1 MTMPPVH
8 PSPQPTPAS
17 PLDFRRAVNPYGP
30 DWTLLQAVRDADHA
44 ALPDPAYAAARRALA
59 GLHHVDVAGVVP
71 GLGLPDLVDRLIRA
85 IGAGDGG
92 LAVLGDPWDDVVPW
106 LAARGT
112 PVHQVALPEPDGAGR
127 SPLSGLALDGVKLLL
142 VRPPEFRAGCPW
154 DALAWHALAGRC
166 AAAGAVL
173 AVDDSLV
180 PFTARPVPGSLPGLV
195 RLRSPG
201 EAHGLPGVRAA
212 YALLSGELAGRVA
225 GLAAPSALPAG
236 TLAVLEALPGAAG
249 FLHETLPR
257 VLQHAGALAAALERF
272 GDVQHAGGPVVALR
286 LPGAEAARTALA
298 ARGLL
303 LGGDEETLL
312 ACTRRPGEH
321 AALVAAL
328 AEHLGVGRGRQAE
341 SPAPAGSRVGRG
353 VFRLTGRR

>member
-17 PLDFRRAVNPYGP
+17 PLDFRRVVNPYGP
-30 DWTLLQAVRDADHA
+30 NWTLLQAVRDADHA
-44 ALPDPAYAAARRALA
+44 ALPDPAYGAARRALA
-59 GLHHVDVAGVVP
+59 GHHHVDAAGVVP

-85 IGAGDGG
+85 SGPGDGG
-92 LAVLGDPWDDVVPW
+92 LAVLGGPWEDLDPW

-112 PVHQVALPEPDGAGR
+112 PVRPVTLPEHAGDGP

-142 VRPPEFRAGCPW
+142 VRPPEF
-154 DALAWHALAGRC
+154 LAGRPWEALDWHLLADRC

-173 AVDDSLV
+173 AVDESLV
-180 PFTARPVPGSLPGLV
+180 PFTARPVPGSLPRLV

-212 YALLSGELAGRVA
+212 YALLPAELAGRVA
-225 GLAAPSALPAG
+225 ALAAPSMLPAG

-272 GDVQHAGGPVVALR
+272 GPVQHACGPVVALR

-298 ARGLL
+298 AQGLL
-303 LGGDEETLL
+303 VGGDEATLL
-312 ACTRRPGEH
+312 ACARRPGEN
-321 AALVAAL
+321 ATLVAAL
-328 AEHLGVGRGRQAE
+328 SEYLGVGRGLRTE
-341 SPAPAGSRVGRG
+341 SLAPAGLPVGRG